1 MNSTSIVAVAIAAI
15 AAVALAVT
23 FWPEPDTSPVA
34 TTTAHAVDPANTTS
48 VDPVV
53 PDANVVRPSFDV
65 VRISREG
72 TGVIAGRAEQ
82 DAFVEV
88 LTGDTIIGRV
98 RANEAGEWVL
108 IFNAPLEP
116 GAQELSLIAHSTGM
130 EPVQSDDIVVLSI
143 PERSEDPTMTAENG
157 VVALLAPRYGSG
169 VSRVLQ
175 KPGSYMGDAVLEVS
189 TLDFDERGKAIF
201 SGMAEAGAVLRVYLD
216 NEYLGDVTADN
227 TGRWTF
233 YPDNM
238 IYAGSHV
245 LRLDQVLEDDGVE
258 LRIEQPFDTTLALD
272 LAMAESHVVIK
283 PGNNLWHIARK
294 VYGSGVLYTQ
304 IFRANNE
311 SIRDPDL
318 IYPGQ
323 KFLLPRAEAFEAD
336 ES

>member
-189 TLDFDERGKAIF
+189 TL
-201 SGMAEAGAVLRVYLD
+201 
-216 NEYLGDVTADN
+216 
-227 TGRWTF
+227 
-233 YPDNM
+233 P
-238 IYAGSHV
+238 
-245 LRLDQVLEDDGVE
+245 
-258 LRIEQPFDTTLALD
+258 
-272 LAMAESHVVIK
+272 
-283 PGNNLWHIARK
+283 
-294 VYGSGVLYTQ
+294 
-304 IFRANNE
+304 
-311 SIRDPDL
+311 
-318 IYPGQ
+318 
-323 KFLLPRAEAFEAD
+323 
-336 ES
+336 